1 MFLVFQV
8 TDEDVPVILVGGGSI
23 LLDEKRDFR
32 GSSDVKKPPHYD
44 VRLFC
49 ACVCVA
55 SEVVD
60 FFFS

>member
-49 ACVCVA
+49 ACVC
-55 SEVVD
+55 SI
-60 FFFS
+60 